1 MKKRTLLAA
10 ALGGAFSVGALA
22 HGMYNQQGM
31 INGQCQQNMQRCQGM
46 GMMGGQQGMMGNGM
60 AGHHCANSGANHMG
74 RGMRG
79 FRGMGMMRGGMRMLS
94 QLNLTSEQRYQLSIL
109 RDEMKLKMKKQMH
122 NAQPMGQM
130 GAFFKGNNFN
140 KDAFKK
146 QMDKRR
152 EKMLDLMADNM
163 DKAFKIL
170 TKEQKDQLKENM
182 K

>member
-10 ALGGAFSVGALA
+10 ALSGAFSVGAFA

-31 INGQCQQNMQRCQGM
+31 MNGQCQQNTQRAQGM
-46 GMMGGQQGMMGNGM
+46 GMMGNGM
-60 AGHHCANSGANHMG
+60 AEDHCTNSGANHMG

-79 FRGMGMMRGGMRMLS
+79 FRGMGMMRGGMRMFS

-130 GAFFKGNNFN
+130 GAFFKGDNFD